1 MKSGMAKWHS
11 PISDLPAYLM
21 VARITQ
27 QSHLP
32 VFLKLLEIE
41 FEEKKENIN
50 VFECTESENTYKING
65 RNINSGP
72 NSYCTSEIGNLDL
85 LSVVTLLWFYIGRG

>member
-1 MKSGMAKWHS
+1 MAKWHS

-41 FEEKKENIN
+41 FEEKHVFIARGCLALFTILLPILAFSSPLTTILIKEGLSS
-50 VFECTESENTYKING
+50 FS
-65 RNINSGP
+65 
-72 NSYCTSEIGNLDL
+72 L
-85 LSVVTLLWFYIGRG
+85 LCYI